1 MRKRSL
7 VLASAVLMSA
17 AMCWVEVSA
26 QPASAPAGK
35 EPDLTLA
42 LALQIAESNNAT
54 LRATQ
59 AQLDAAHGARREA
72 RSPLYNN
79 PQVLIDRT
87 RRDVPQAG
95 LPTDRR
101 WEWGAGITQA
111 LEIAGQQGLRRDIA
125 GASLTAVQ
133 EDIEATR
140 RDVRA
145 EVAQKFFRV
154 LGLQQR
160 ITVEEQAVRLFEGT
174 ANAVQKRRAA
184 GEDTKLDANLAAVES
199 ERAHNQLAMLQ
210 EQRDDAAAE
219 LGVAMQAASR
229 ILPKV
234 TGDLERGL
242 DAGLPN
248 VDDLLATASSQPRLR
263 SLTARVDSARSKLGL
278 ERAGRYPD
286 VTVGVN
292 VGREGSMDARER
304 LTTLSVSLP
313 LPVFRRNDA
322 AIGQASTD
330 LTQAQIER
338 EAARRDLDS
347 QVRVLWYR
355 LQSLKQRVQRLK
367 GSVLPTLADNEQL
380 SLKSQRAGEIGLLE
394 LIVVNRQTLD
404 ARRDLIDALVDF
416 QTTRIALEHA
426 AGRVPAE
433 DQGTQP

>member
-1 MRKRSL
+1 MRKHSL
-7 VLASAVLMSA
+7 VLTSIVLLAAATWWSSAI
-17 AMCWVEVSA
+17 A
-26 QPASAPAGK
+26 QPASAPAGT
-35 EPDLTLA
+35 EPGLTLDMA
-42 LALQIAESNNAT
+42 LRIAESNSAT
-54 LRATQ
+54 LRSSQ
-59 AQLDAAHGARREA
+59 AQLDAVHGARKEA

-79 PQVLIDRT
+79 PQLSVDRT
-87 RRDVPQAG
+87 RRDVPQSG
-95 LPTDRR
+95 LPNERR
-101 WEWGAGITQA
+101 REWGAGVTQT
-111 LEIAGQQGLRRDIA
+111 LEVAGQQGLRRAIA
-125 GASLTAVQ
+125 GSSLNAVQ

-140 RDVRA
+140 RDVRSD
-145 EVAQKFFRV
+145 VAQQFFRV

-160 ITVEEQAVRLFEGT
+160 IAVEEQAVRLFDGT

-199 ERAHNQLAMLQ
+199 ERARNQLSMLQ
-210 EQRDDAAAE
+210 EQRADAAAE
-219 LGVAMQAASR
+219 LSVTMQSPSR
-229 ILPKV
+229 LLPNV
-234 TGDLERGL
+234 VGDLERGL
-242 DAGLPN
+242 DSALPAL
-248 VDDLLATASSQPRLR
+248 DDLLATSSSQPRLR
-263 SLTARVDSARSKLGL
+263 SLIARVNSAQSKLGL

-286 VTVGVN
+286 VTVGLN

-304 LTTLSVSLP
+304 ITTLSLSLP

-322 AIGQASTD
+322 AIGQAATD
-330 LTQAQIER
+330 LSQAQIER
-338 EAARRDLDS
+338 DAATRDIDS
-347 QVRVLWYR
+347 QVRVLWSR

-433 DQGTQP
+433 DQGAQQ